1 MQESAFPHPKRR
13 HSSHNLSLRAW
24 AWEVYGPFSHR
35 TKQQSVLGGFNADGQ
50 EWAVV
55 GFQGI
60 IAYASKKAPCLS
72 SLTRAGLGRG
82 YKEDHTR
89 KQKRIKSFCP
99 ARPPSVEYRH
109 PKWLNPKAPVQGLT
123 PKPEIHQDRN
133 GFCVETEACRASST
147 PAR

>member
-89 KQKRIKSFCP
+89 NR
-99 ARPPSVEYRH
+99 
-109 PKWLNPKAPVQGLT
+109 T
-123 PKPEIHQDRN
+123 D
-133 GFCVETEACRASST
+133 
-147 PAR
+147 